1 MNPEPSP
8 PRSSADAAGTTSPPL
23 LRLSE
28 VDKNFGPVQSLVDV
42 TLEVPAGQVTALAGD
57 NGAGKSVLIKC
68 IAGIYA
74 PDDGQLYWEGE
85 PVRLHSPREAAAL
98 GIETVYQ
105 DLALCDNLDI
115 VQNMFLGRERTRGF
129 ILDEESMEISARD
142 TLRSLAVT
150 SVRSIRQPVASLSGG
165 QRQSVAI
172 AKSVLWNSKLVIMD
186 EPTAALGVAQTEV
199 VLNLIRQLV
208 DRGVAVLVISH
219 NMNDVFQVADR
230 IAVLRLGQLVEVRP
244 TIELDRQIVVDLMTT
259 GVSDR
264 TRPESAQAEQR
275 RIRATGPLPQSII
288 EAGGEP
294 ITEAAASKA
303 ALAVNPAIVASSL
316 REYLRAG
323 LARIRGGES
332 GVLPVI
338 GGLFLISVLFQ
349 SLNQY
354 FLTPGNLVNLLVQG
368 SVFMVLAM
376 GEVFVLLLGE
386 IDLSIGY
393 VGGIGGV
400 VMAEFVKQATAW
412 PWWAAI
418 VIALAACAAI
428 GVLQGVIITSIGLP
442 SFVVTLGGQL
452 GWLGVMLMIL
462 GSGGVVPINDVVI
475 NNIASGN
482 LSPTVSWIV
491 MIVIAGAFSAWT
503 WLRDARRRRSGLV
516 APPSSLSAMKIVGVF
531 AAGIGIVLLC
541 NTNRGTLVEI
551 SGVPWVLLLVLLVL
565 AAWTFL
571 LGRTKFGRYVY
582 AIGGNAEAARRGGVN
597 LSRIRTLAF
606 MLASFTAGIA
616 GIIYASR
623 LRSVSTSYD
632 GGTLVLYAVAA
643 AVIGGT
649 SLFGG
654 RGKALH
660 AVLGGLVIAAID
672 NGMGLQGYSAPAK
685 YVVTALVLVAAV
697 TIDAFARRGRV
708 QT

>member
-1 MNPEPSP
+1 VGDSP
-8 PRSSADAAGTTSPPL
+8 LAPL

-28 VDKNFGPVQSLVDV
+28 VDKNFGPVQALVDV

-74 PDDGQLYWEGE
+74 PDEGQLYWEGE
-85 PVRLHSPREAAAL
+85 PVRLHAPHEAAAL

-115 VQNMFLGRERTRGF
+115 VQNMFLGRERTRRF
-129 ILDEESMEISARD
+129 ILDEESMETAASE

-230 IAVLRLGQLVEVRP
+230 IAVLRLGRLVEVRP
-244 TIELDRQIVVDLMTT
+244 VVELDRQIVVDLMTT
-259 GVSDR
+259 GVSER
-264 TRPESAQAEQR
+264 VRPDAAQPEQHQ
-275 RIRATGPLPQSII
+275 IRATGPLPPAISD
-288 EAGGEP
+288 AGDEP

-303 ALAVNPAIVASSL
+303 ALAVNPAIVATSL

-338 GGLFLISVLFQ
+338 GGLLLISALFQ
-349 SLNQY
+349 SLNQF
-354 FLTPGNLVNLLVQG
+354 FLTPGNLVKLLVQG

-393 VGGIGGV
+393 VGGVGGV
-400 VMAEFVKQATAW
+400 LMAEFVKQSTAW

-418 VIALAACAAI
+418 AIGLVACAAI
-428 GVLQGVIITSIGLP
+428 GALQGIIITRIGLP

-452 GWLGVMLMIL
+452 GWLGVMLIIL
-462 GSGGVVPINDVVI
+462 GTGGVVSINDPVI

-482 LSPTVSWIV
+482 LSPLASWIV
-491 MIVIAGAFSAWT
+491 MVVIAGGFSAMT
-503 WLRDARRRRSGLV
+503 WSRDSRRRRSGLV
-516 APPSSLSAMKIVGVF
+516 APPASLSALKIAGVF
-531 AAGIGIVLLC
+531 AAGIGVVWLC
-541 NTNRGTLVEI
+541 NTNRGSLVEI
-551 SGVPWVLLLVLLVL
+551 SGVPWVLLLVLAVL

-571 LGRTKFGRYVY
+571 LGRTKFGRYIY

-606 MLASFTAGIA
+606 MLASFTAGIG
-616 GIIYASR
+616 GIVYASR
-623 LRSVSTSYD
+623 LRSVSTAFD
-632 GGTLVLYAVAA
+632 GGTLVLYAIAA

-697 TIDAFARRGRV
+697 TIDAVAHRGRAR
-708 QT
+708 T